1 MANVNLYP
9 WTNYGAYNWDW
20 ILAELQKMASVSG
33 EAADLLANINA
44 IIARQ
49 DEAIQQNREDLE
61 NKLDGSIAEQDQRIN
76 RAIENQNQAITD
88 KTTELE
94 QHISDELSY
103 VTGLTVEVTILPAG
117 SAAYIHQTEIEGHL
131 HWEIGL
137 PQMDDAASLGGVPAA
152 DYALKSDLADYATK
166 SQLSGLLSKSDL
178 ALRQVWSGTAATN
191 AEIELSEPLTN
202 GLLAIARVYNRYVI
216 FAPAQGGT
224 VHTATYTISGQ
235 VGGVMTI
242 GNLILT
248 SESTTSTNYTVTS
261 SVSQDISTGADA
273 PVTAQSPR
281 NLQTL
286 WILKPSA
293 TSVSPDGGGVSPD
306 GGDVE

>member
-1 MANVNLYP
+1 MADINLYP

-20 ILAELQKMASVSG
+20 VLAELKKMATVSG
-33 EAADLLANINA
+33 EAADLLANINE

-49 DEAIQQNREDLE
+49 DAAIRQNREDLE
-61 NKLDGSIAEQDQRIN
+61 GKLDGSIREQDQRIN
-76 RAIENQNQAITD
+76 RAIENQNQAIND

-117 SAAYIHQTEIEGHL
+117 SAAYIHQTDVDGHL

-152 DYALKSDLADYATK
+152 DYALKTD
-166 SQLSGLLSKSDL
+166 LSGYVTAAQLAGLVTKSDL
-178 ALRQVWSGTAATN
+178 TLRQVWSGTAATN
-191 AEIELSEPLTN
+191 AEITLSEPLTN

-224 VHTATYTISGQ
+224 VHTAAYTISGTTSN
-235 VGGVMTI
+235 VMTI
-242 GNLILT
+242 GNLVLT
-248 SESTTSTNYTVTS
+248 AASTTSTQYTVTS
-261 SVSQDISTGADA
+261 SVSMDISSSVDS
-273 PVTAQSPR
+273 PVTSQSAR
-281 NLQTL
+281 NLQAL
-286 WILKPSA
+286 WILKPS
-293 TSVSPDGGGVSPD
+293 TSSVAPD
-306 GGDVE
+306 GGDVA